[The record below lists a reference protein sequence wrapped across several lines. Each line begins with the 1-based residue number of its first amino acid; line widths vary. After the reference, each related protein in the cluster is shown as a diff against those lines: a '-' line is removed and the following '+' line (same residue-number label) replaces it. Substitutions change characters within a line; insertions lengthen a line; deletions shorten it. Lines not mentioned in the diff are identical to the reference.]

1 MPQNLVEEIEGNSF
15 PERVGQEKRLCA
27 LGHSF
32 LAILN
37 VVALILASLAYSQN
51 ESKKPAE
58 LALCV
63 LTGIFVPFIFASAW
77 LIISIK
83 RNDKRAVAKLIFVAV
98 VVTFYCLLSFG
109 FGVAFAK
116 RLIKN
121 EEWGP
126 KITFRIAS
134 TVINLINVLVGFVL
148 LWLHQCVAAGIPRAP
163 ITPGN
168 VFAEVNDL

>member
-1 MPQNLVEEIEGNSF
+1 MPQNLVDETEGKEF
-15 PERVGQEKRLCA
+15 PESVSHEKDLCA

-37 VVALILASLAYSQN
+37 VVVLILASLAYSQN

-63 LTGIFVPFIFASAW
+63 LTGIFVPFIFSSVW
-77 LIISIK
+77 LIIGH
-83 RNDKRAVAKLIFVAV
+83 N
-98 VVTFYCLLSFG
+98 FG

-134 TVINLINVLVGFVL
+134 TVINLINVLVGFVI
-148 LWLHQCVAAGIPRAP
+148 LWFHQRLGAAIPSYP
-163 ITPGN
+163 ITPGM
-168 VFAEVNDL
+168 AA

>member
-1 MPQNLVEEIEGNSF
+1 MPQNSVEEIQEKEF
-15 PERVGQEKRLCA
+15 PKRVGQEKNLCA

-32 LAILN
+32 LAVLN
-37 VVALILASLAYSQN
+37 VVALILATLAYTQN

-77 LIISIK
+77 IIITIK

-98 VVTFYCLLSFG
+98 VVTFYCLLFFG

-126 KITFRIAS
+126 KITFFYYR
-134 TVINLINVLVGFVL
+134 L
-148 LWLHQCVAAGIPRAP
+148 Q
-163 ITPGN
+163 
-168 VFAEVNDL
+168 

>member
-1 MPQNLVEEIEGNSF
+1 MTQNLVDETEGKGF
-15 PERVGQEKRLCA
+15 PERISHEKDLCA

-37 VVALILASLAYSQN
+37 VV
-51 ESKKPAE
+51 PAE

-63 LTGIFVPFIFASAW
+63 LTGIFVPFILASLW

-83 RNDKRAVAKLIFVAV
+83 PDDKRAVTKLIFVAV
-98 VVTFYCLLSFG
+98 VVTFYCLLSFS

-121 EEWGP
+121 EEFGP

-134 TVINLINVLVGFVL
+134 TVINLVNVLVGFVI
-148 LWLHQCVAAGIPRAP
+148 LWFHQRLGAVIPSYP
-163 ITPGN
+163 VTPAMASGFGFFEKSF
-168 VFAEVNDL
+168 VEKPSSRPDL

>member
-1 MPQNLVEEIEGNSF
+1 MPQNLVDETEGKEF
-15 PERVGQEKRLCA
+15 PERVSHEKDLCA

-37 VVALILASLAYSQN
+37 VVVLILASLAYSQN

-63 LTGIFVPFIFASAW
+63 LTGIFVPFIFSSVW

-83 RNDKRAVAKLIFVAV
+83 PSDKRAVTKLIFVAA

-134 TVINLINVLVGFVL
+134 TVINLINVLVGFVI
-148 LWLHQCVAAGIPRAP
+148 LWFHQRLGAAIPSYP
-163 ITPGN
+163 ITPGM
-168 VFAEVNDL
+168 AA